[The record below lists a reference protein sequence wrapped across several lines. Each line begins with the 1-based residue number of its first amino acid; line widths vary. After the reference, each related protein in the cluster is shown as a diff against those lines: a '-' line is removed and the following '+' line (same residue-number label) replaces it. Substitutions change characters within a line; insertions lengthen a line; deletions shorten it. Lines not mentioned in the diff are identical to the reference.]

1 MIAVLV
7 MTVLV
12 AMVAAPATQAAED
25 FDTRAEYAFMI
36 DMETRAVLLE
46 KSADVPFAPASMAK
60 LMTAERVFAA
70 LEADQLSLDDEIL
83 ISEKAW
89 RMRGSRMFAEV
100 GSQIRVEDLL
110 RGLIVHSG
118 NDAAV
123 ALAEALA
130 GSEEAFAEDMTDR
143 ARDLGLTNTTF
154 TNASGL
160 DDPEQRSTARDLAV
174 LAMHLIETYPQYYGY
189 FSEESFTWNDINQ
202 SNRNRLLGTRLGVDG
217 LKTGHVQA
225 SGYGMVASA
234 VQDGRRLVLVVGGL
248 GSERQREDAVQKI
261 LSWGFRTFQPMVLFP
276 AEAEVARVPVF
287 GGDENRVSA
296 GGLGPVT
303 VLVRRGVD
311 RTDLRGRLIYD
322 WPVEPTVERGD
333 PVGALHV
340 LHDGRVVAEVPLFAL
355 ETVGP
360 GDLHERAL
368 DGVVEFFAQM
378 LQ

>member
-130 GSEEAFAEDMTDR
+130 A
-143 ARDLGLTNTTF
+143 ARRP
-154 TNASGL
+154 S
-160 DDPEQRSTARDLAV
+160 P
-174 LAMHLIETYPQYYGY
+174 
-189 FSEESFTWNDINQ
+189 
-202 SNRNRLLGTRLGVDG
+202 
-217 LKTGHVQA
+217 KT
-225 SGYGMVASA
+225 
-234 VQDGRRLVLVVGGL
+234 
-248 GSERQREDAVQKI
+248 
-261 LSWGFRTFQPMVLFP
+261 
-276 AEAEVARVPVF
+276 
-287 GGDENRVSA
+287 
-296 GGLGPVT
+296 
-303 VLVRRGVD
+303 
-311 RTDLRGRLIYD
+311 
-322 WPVEPTVERGD
+322 
-333 PVGALHV
+333 
-340 LHDGRVVAEVPLFAL
+340 
-355 ETVGP
+355 
-360 GDLHERAL
+360 
-368 DGVVEFFAQM
+368 
-378 LQ
+378 